1 MKSAREWNS
10 GMLPNIMSGFG
21 PSGVTWER
29 RSEKVSE
36 IVARE
41 IVRDIAK
48 RRPAPNS
55 VLESESAMIKR
66 YQVARGSL
74 REALRILEVH
84 GLIRMKPGP
93 GGGPV
98 LSEVSS
104 RDFGRMATL
113 FFQVLDIRFCE
124 LVEARLMLEPFMAR
138 LAAERHDPKDH
149 EELRA
154 IVQQGFAAK
163 TTDAWLQATD
173 AFHTKVLSMS
183 GNGLLT
189 LIACALKDIFTE
201 RASTIYVA
209 NEGDHIRETH
219 SEIAEAVIGGDAETA
234 ERLMREHLQEYAD
247 LVAERE
253 PTLMNE
259 VVDWR

>member
-1 MKSAREWNS
+1 
-10 GMLPNIMSGFG
+10 MLPNIMSGFG
-21 PSGVTWER
+21 SSGVTWER

-98 LSEVSS
+98 LSEVDS

-113 FFQVLDIRFCE
+113 FFQVLDIRFSE
-124 LVEARLMLEPFMAR
+124 LVEARLMLEPFIAR
-138 LAAERHDPKDH
+138 LAAERHDPDDN

-154 IVQQGFAAK
+154 IVQQGFEARS
-163 TTDAWLQATD
+163 TDPWLQATD

-201 RASTIYVA
+201 RAS
-209 NEGDHIRETH
+209 
-219 SEIAEAVIGGDAETA
+219 
-234 ERLMREHLQEYAD
+234 
-247 LVAERE
+247 
-253 PTLMNE
+253 
-259 VVDWR
+259 